1 MKNIGRLIVLLL
13 MLNSQFL
20 TGQTMPVDT
29 SGYQTFSYEEG
40 DTTYLMKQYYMCFL
54 KEGPKRNQSEEEAA
68 TIQTGHLAHLES
80 LAQSRKICMAG
91 PFSDDSGIQGM
102 VIYSTKTYEEAV
114 RLANADPAVLAGRLV
129 VEVHPF
135 WAAVG
140 SQLF

>member
-1 MKNIGRLIVLLL
+1 MKYLITIVV
-13 MLNSQFL
+13 FL
-20 TGQTMPVDT
+20 TIGLTDSWGQTTPVDT
-29 SGYQTFSYEEG
+29 SGFQTFEHQSG

-54 KEGPKRNQSEEEAA
+54 KIGPRRNQDEAEAA
-68 TIQTGHLAHLES
+68 RIQEAHLAHLS
-80 LAQSRKICMAG
+80 ALGKQRKICMAG
-91 PFSDDSGIQGM
+91 PFADDSGIQGM
-102 VIYSTKTYEEAV
+102 VIYSTPTYEEAV